1 MIELDT
7 DLRSRQNARVLV
19 RNAKKSASDYGH
31 FSQQQIDAIVKTW
44 PRKQHT
50 TLKHWQKWPQK
61 KLASA
66 TGRIKS

>member
-19 RNAKKSASDYGH
+19 RNAKSASDYST

-50 TLKHWQKWPQK
+50 TLKHWQNLRRRNWLRQ
-61 KLASA
+61 LA
-66 TGRIKS
+66 G